1 MKCPNKLIQGG
12 LAAQR
17 EQTILYQK
25 MLPKNHN
32 GEKQAIG
39 GWDDCFSFLVGRQNI
54 TNTKKTSPRAAWDIN
69 KTKVMS

>member
-1 MKCPNKLIQGG
+1 
-12 LAAQR
+12 
-17 EQTILYQK
+17 

-32 GEKQAIG
+32 GDKKAIG

>member
-1 MKCPNKLIQGG
+1 
-12 LAAQR
+12 
-17 EQTILYQK
+17 

-32 GEKQAIG
+32 GEKQASG

-54 TNTKKTSPRAAWDIN
+54 TNTKKISPRAAWDIN